1 MSNLEKAVK
10 IAKELER
17 RKATNIMAD
26 YKPYEYQ
33 KKFHNT
39 IASQRLLMAGN
50 RVGKSFSGAMEMA
63 YHVTGKYPTWWSGK
77 RFNRPIRAWAGGVS
91 DETSR
96 GVGRKILFGQAG

>member
-33 KKFHNT
+33 KKFPWTNRD
-39 IASQRLLMAGN
+39 IELYFRVIEQKLL
-50 RVGKSFSGAMEMA
+50 KTDSL
-63 YHVTGKYPTWWSGK
+63 K
-77 RFNRPIRAWAGGVS
+77 
-91 DETSR
+91 
-96 GVGRKILFGQAG
+96 